1 MLELSNRFCNL
12 VFFNINTDKSN
23 ISGIVNKVVNL
34 GVLEEVTT
42 LGPDTSETPIDDTII
57 VFNDISD
64 TTKNEDLSLESIP
77 ILSKLEGLRN
87 ELSNIQTS
95 TNIVK
100 PKIVPAFENMQNIE
114 IFDNS
119 NQEEK
124 IIIPARR
131 PGRKRKF
138 FDPLSERFQTKFSSS
153 EEANEAERTNQLEEE
168 EDSADIFVFKPL
180 DQPDTSRLRKTADQ
194 KSRNPTSPTPRT
206 VIINNVFSTPD
217 SVFKQVIDPN
227 KQSVFGSKVQ
237 QENAAFSESIQ
248 EEKGGKKT
256 VGFNN
261 NNSIRN
267 KLRQLKS
274 QVTDTKESLA
284 TNDFRAANFK
294 RLRGRQPTEPA
305 DTTFTTT
312 LPPFTNTP
320 LSIQKIREESRNQN
334 GRQENPPKDFQKIN
348 KSFDSVK
355 NIKLLSHDSLLD
367 SFNSLGDNGQILQ
380 SQLKTKQVTN
390 ELSKKRTDSIQPT
403 VQPLVKDKSDGNFN
417 GEFESIERPI
427 TQSTFDVQLNR
438 VQDLANRFKALRNKQ
453 NIKVKF

>member
-1 MLELSNRFCNL
+1 
-12 VFFNINTDKSN
+12 
-23 ISGIVNKVVNL
+23 VVNL

-64 TTKNEDLSLESIP
+64 TPKNEDLSIESIP

-114 IFDNS
+114 IFDNN

-153 EEANEAERTNQLEEE
+153 EEANEAERTNQIKE
-168 EDSADIFVFKPL
+168 EDNTADIF
-180 DQPDTSRLRKTADQ
+180 
-194 KSRNPTSPTPRT
+194 
-206 VIINNVFSTPD
+206 
-217 SVFKQVIDPN
+217 VFKQVIDPN
-227 KQSVFGSKVQ
+227 KQSVFGSKIA
-237 QENAAFSESIQ
+237 QENAALSESIQ
-248 EEKGGKKT
+248 EEKGGK
-256 VGFNN
+256 
-261 NNSIRN
+261 NSIRN

-274 QVTDTKESLA
+274 QVGDTKESLA

-312 LPPFTNTP
+312 LPPGTNTP

-334 GRQENPPKDFQKIN
+334 GRQENPPKDLQKIN

-390 ELSKKRTDSIQPT
+390 ELSKKRTDFIQPT
-403 VQPLVKDKSDGNFN
+403 VQPLVKDESDGNFD

-438 VQDLANRFKALRNKQ
+438 VQDLANRFKALRNNQ
-453 NIKVKF
+453 NIKVRF